1 MRVAC
6 SVLRGPRRSNAP
18 GLPGAAE
25 GGYSARSRTGWGVQ
39 GGRGSPVKGG
49 PDPRAGGDHSP
60 HGRGGGLARSEATM
74 RRGGVDRLAATL
86 LYADRNSRK
95 SSLRRRSPLTK
106 TARLASTLE
115 ACPLGIVRTGI
126 FPAPAVLRRIVDIL
140 DSLPAD
146 GEVRMVAELYP
157 SSCRHQAVISPQ
169 RNPASS
175 RATAAA
181 TTLLTFLRV
190 ASRRNLPQRRTC
202 AAHARSRVAGEHRSC
217 ARRIRS
223 PT

>member
-1 MRVAC
+1 VRVAC

-86 LYADRNSRK
+86 LYADRNTRM
-95 SSLRRRSPLTK
+95 SSLRRRSPLTLV
-106 TARLASTLE
+106 ARLGSGPAG
-115 ACPLGIVRTGI
+115 CFLGKVRTGI
-126 FPAPAVLRRIVDIL
+126 FPAPAALRRIVDTL

-146 GEVRMVAELYP
+146 GKREWLQ
-157 SSCRHQAVISPQ
+157 SSPCFRGAIRRSSPPRGTRQAPG
-169 RNPASS
+169 P
-175 RATAAA
+175 
-181 TTLLTFLRV
+181 
-190 ASRRNLPQRRTC
+190 RRRPP
-202 AAHARSRVAGEHRSC
+202 RS
-217 ARRIRS
+217 
-223 PT
+223 